1 MAYSSRYRWQ
11 PREKKEPLTQP
22 RTPLLFGDRCSS
34 AAPAGSGGKVA
45 GHVAGV
51 SPARFDASQHQWPDL
66 QAAVERGPKRHPR
79 GFRRPSKCGVAAAPS
94 VTLPL
99 PQKTADAEPC
109 SSGDHET
116 GLGKQAAQEPYTE
129 AQKAKFPWRRAE
141 ASRDPE
147 ADELLLSE
155 ERLQRQ
161 ASESWADAQDDAR
174 SRSGAASPRVSSE
187 ADARPTDEDAARAQ
201 CVEEDGTA
209 ADEDADAEADTS
221 PTSGS
226 DALNVASHAATS
238 DVSCGEQRSG
248 LKLMMSPQCS
258 DVGSASPA
266 AGHAGRAVR
275 SRLSLGSIAVREG
288 FVEWLLNRPPLLR
301 MGAAEGTGWD
311 FPMSRSEKQELLVLN
326 LTTEPETREPYICE
340 RCGCANAT
348 ETDSSSPCSP

>member
-99 PQKTADAEPC
+99 PQKTADA
-109 SSGDHET
+109 
-116 GLGKQAAQEPYTE
+116 
-129 AQKAKFPWRRAE
+129 AKFPWRRAE